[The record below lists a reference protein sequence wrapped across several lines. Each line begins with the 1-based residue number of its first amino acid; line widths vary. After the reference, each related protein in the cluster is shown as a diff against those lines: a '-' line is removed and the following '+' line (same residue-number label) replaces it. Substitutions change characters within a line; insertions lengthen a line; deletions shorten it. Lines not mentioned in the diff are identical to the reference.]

1 MGRRPRI
8 LAAALV
14 GAGAAAV
21 AAAQSAVEYDLR
33 VVSQGLPVEIE
44 AATGLEVAITIANDG
59 TLPWAPADGFAL
71 SYHWLDPQG
80 TVVVRDG
87 LRTALPATIAGGEE
101 LALVA
106 AVEAPRVVGEHAL
119 QWDVVHEGVR
129 WLSEVDPTPVQPSPV
144 TLVAGHD
151 FELVAGG
158 SVRTAVAASELVV
171 QLALRNTGVRS
182 WADDGSFAVSYHW
195 LGRDGAVADW
205 EGRRTPL
212 PRSVAPGETIELT
225 AVVGVPAHPG
235 LYRLQWDMVEEGVCW
250 FSDRSPGLPPARLV
264 LAAPDVLAAP
274 AWWAVFCLVAA
285 AAAVSVLVRG
295 GARLAG
301 LFAAA
306 DVLWLAGGLVVK
318 QGAVLA
324 AAGARA
330 TGGGLLMMLGGA
342 AAAALAVLVLPGRWR
357 PVVCWLAAAAA
368 TALLWAD
375 AVYIRFFQDLPGPA
389 ALAAAGQVGRVG
401 ASIRSLVQPSDL
413 WIALD
418 LLPGLVLVTAAQR
431 LRRGTGARMQRLVAA
446 ALALAVAGAAVAAL
460 RLAERQPQLLQQVFR
475 RLEVARELGVLN
487 LHAVDL
493 GAAASRAW
501 TARELA
507 PERVVEATGWFRDR
521 APQRAGVGPW
531 FGAAAGCDLVM
542 VQVES
547 LQGFVIGL
555 EIGGREVTPFLNRW
569 RREALWFSNLSDQ
582 TAHGRSSDSELAT
595 QVSLLPGPGGA
606 AAFRFAGNDFTGL
619 AELLGGR
626 GYHTLSAVPYDG
638 TFWNRRATHPA
649 YGFERS
655 LFAEDFAAGENV
667 GWGLSDRD
675 FLGQAAA
682 LLADLPAPYAA
693 YLLTLSLHHPFD
705 GFPPRLKELD
715 VGEWEGT
722 PFGNFLHT
730 MHFFDASLA
739 SFVAALDEGGQA
751 GRTVLAV
758 WGDHDAGFEWR
769 PEIAAAMGVKR
780 DAPGWYLSQ
789 EVPLFIRVPGAEG
802 LAGERTTAAG
812 HVDVAPTLLALLGID
827 PAPHPFVGR
836 NLLGEPGPGPVLGE
850 YGCWRTDELLF
861 LQGDG
866 SLAGGRCIE
875 LATMAPVPAA
885 RCAEGYATARRTEEV
900 SALVLEHDLQQ
911 RIQDALAPAETVR
924 P

>member
-21 AAAQSAVEYDLR
+21 AAAQSAAEFDLR
-33 VVSQGLPVEIE
+33 VVSQELPAEIE
-44 AATGLEVAITIANDG
+44 TATGLEVAVTIANDG
-59 TLPWAPADGFAL
+59 TRPWSPAEGFAL
-71 SYHWLDPQG
+71 SYHWLDPRG
-80 TVVVRDG
+80 RVVVRDG
-87 LRTALPATIAGGEE
+87 RRTALPATIAGGEE
-101 LALVA
+101 RAFVA
-106 AVEAPRVVGEHAL
+106 VVEAPRLVGEHAL

-151 FELVAGG
+151 FELVAGA
-158 SVRTAVAASELVV
+158 SVRMVVAASELAVP
-171 QLALRNTGVRS
+171 LALRNTGRRS

-225 AVVGVPAHPG
+225 ARVAVPARPG
-235 LYRLQWDMVEEGVCW
+235 LYRLRWDMVEEGVCW

-264 LAAPDVLAAP
+264 LAAPDVLSAP

-285 AAAVSVLVRG
+285 AAAVSATARG
-295 GARLAG
+295 GARLAAV
-301 LFAAA
+301 FAAA

-330 TGGGLLMMLGGA
+330 TGGGLLMTLGGGA
-342 AAAALAVLVLPGRWR
+342 AAALVVLVLPGRWR
-357 PVVCWLAAAAA
+357 PAVCWLAAAAA
-368 TALLWAD
+368 TVLLWAD
-375 AVYIRFFQDLPGPA
+375 VVYIRFFQDLPGAA
-389 ALAAAGQVGRVG
+389 ALSAAGQVGRVE
-401 ASIRSLVQPSDL
+401 ASIRSLLRVSDL

-418 LLPGLVLVTAAQR
+418 LLPGLVLVTAARR
-431 LRRGTGARMQRLVAA
+431 LRRETGAGAQRLIAA
-446 ALALAVAGAAVAAL
+446 ALVSTVAGAAVAAL
-460 RLAERQPQLLQQVFR
+460 QLADRQPQILQQVFR
-475 RLEVARELGVLN
+475 RLEVARQLGVLN

-493 GAAASRAW
+493 GAAALRSW

-507 PERVVEATGWFRDR
+507 PERVAEVAAWFREV

-531 FGAAAGCDLVM
+531 FGSAAGCDLVM

-619 AELLGGR
+619 AEVLGER
-626 GYHTLSAVPYDG
+626 GYRTLSAVPYDG
-638 TFWNRRATHPA
+638 GFWNRRVTHPA

-655 LFAEDFAAGENV
+655 LFVDDFAAGEEV

-682 LLADLPAPYAA
+682 RLAELPSPSAV
-693 YLLTLSLHHPFD
+693 YLLTLSLHHPFA
-705 GFPPRLKELD
+705 GFPPHLRELD
-715 VGEWEGT
+715 VGGWEGT

-739 SFVAALDEGGQA
+739 SFVAALDEGGRA
-751 GRTVLAV
+751 ERTVVAV

-769 PEIAAAMGVKR
+769 PEIAAAMGARR
-780 DAPGWYLSQ
+780 DAAGWYLSQ
-789 EVPLFIRVPGAEG
+789 EVPLFIRVPQADG
-802 LAGERTTAAG
+802 LLGERTAAAG
-812 HVDVAPTLLALLGID
+812 HVDVAPTLLALLGVD
-827 PAPHPFVGR
+827 PAPYPFVGR
-836 NLLGEPGPGPVLGE
+836 NLLGEPGAGPVLGE

-866 SLAGGRCIE
+866 SLAGGRCLE
-875 LATMAPVPAA
+875 LATMAAAPAA
-885 RCAEGYATARRTEEV
+885 RCAAGFGTARRAEEV

-911 RIQDALAPAETVR
+911 RIRDALASAETVR